1 MSKLVDG
8 IKDRM
13 VAAACEAA
21 PTVVDAAQKAV
32 TAAAR
37 KLSRLSPMQERG
49 GGASVTSEPATVAE
63 PVAAAHAPEARSS
76 TPRPPTQPAPGHR
89 RGLHHR

>member
-32 TAAAR
+32 TAAAE
-37 KLSRLSPMQERG
+37 KVVELSPM
-49 GGASVTSEPATVAE
+49 
-63 PVAAAHAPEARSS
+63 
-76 TPRPPTQPAPGHR
+76 PRTR
-89 RGLHHR
+89 RGSVRH

>member
-21 PTVVDAAQKAV
+21 PTVVDAAQKA
-32 TAAAR
+32 A
-37 KLSRLSPMQERG
+37 
-49 GGASVTSEPATVAE
+49 
-63 PVAAAHAPEARSS
+63 
-76 TPRPPTQPAPGHR
+76 TPRLLRCESCRWHDCR
-89 RGLHHR
+89 